1 MPRRPASNE
10 NTRSGDGP
18 LGRGPF
24 LRSVRRRGGG
34 DETQFPFSVPAI
46 RSLESLDLSVA
57 VTFFVGEN
65 GSGKSTVLEAIAAA
79 ARLPTVGS
87 DDVGA
92 DGTLSA
98 QRELAEALQ
107 MVWSRRTKRGFFL
120 RAEDFFGFTKRLA
133 VMRAELLGRIAEI
146 EVEYADRSAYAKG
159 LASGPVRASL
169 GALESRYGV
178 DLDANS
184 HGQSFLHLFRSR
196 FVPGGL
202 YLLDEPEAPLSPQS
216 QLGLMAM
223 IADMVAEDAQFVIAT
238 HSPILLAYP
247 GAKIVS
253 FDEIPVRLVEY
264 SELESVRLVRD
275 FLAAP
280 ERYVRGIVNGHG
292 STESD

>member
-1 MPRRPASNE
+1 
-10 NTRSGDGP
+10 
-18 LGRGPF
+18 
-24 LRSVRRRGGG
+24 
-34 DETQFPFSVPAI
+34 VPAI
-46 RSLESLDLSVA
+46 RSLESLDLSAA

-79 ARLPTVGS
+79 ARLPAVGS
-87 DDVGA
+87 DDVVA
-92 DGTLSA
+92 DGTLAA
-98 QRELAEALQ
+98 QRELADALQ
-107 MVWSRRTKRGFFL
+107 LVWSRRTRRGFFL

-133 VMRAELLGRIAEI
+133 IMRAELLARMAEI
-146 EVEYADRSAYAKG
+146 EVEYAERSAYAKG

-223 IADMVAEDAQFVIAT
+223 MADMVAEDAQFVIAT

-247 GAKIVS
+247 GARIVS
-253 FDEIPVRLVEY
+253 FDEIPVRAVEY
-264 SELESVRLVRD
+264 AELEGVRLVRD

-280 ERYVRGIVNGHG
+280 ERYLRGIVAD
-292 STESD
+292 S